1 MGHVTE
7 HHHVTL
13 CVGGAQEDYDFHTK
27 VLGLRSVKKTVL
39 FDGTA
44 PFYHLYYG
52 NYSGDPS
59 TLITTFPMKQSGV
72 EGRRGSGQIK
82 VIQCSVPVGAIDFWD
97 DRLRS
102 FGIDCTKSTRF
113 GAARLEFSHPC
124 GIEYELVEVENDPRP
139 SISVEG
145 INQDV
150 GIRGVHGVIV
160 SVRDRDGMN
169 DFMDQGFG
177 WKKTGDEGDHIQ
189 YEGGEGGSGRVVEVV
204 HEPNVPQG
212 SWTFG
217 AGTVHHCAFA
227 VQSAEQQQEVKDQL
241 EGMGYTDVS
250 DSKDRNYFHSVYVRT
265 PGGALFEAA
274 YSVPESFEKD
284 ENLDALG
291 TEFQLPPWLED
302 KREELLAKL
311 EKIEF

>member
-1 MGHVTE
+1 MGHIQG

-27 VLGLRSVKKTVL
+27 LLGLRSVKKTVL
-39 FDGTA
+39 FDGKA

-52 NYSGDPS
+52 NYDGDPG
-59 TLITTFPMKQSGV
+59 TLITTFPMAQSGIQ
-72 EGRRGSGQIK
+72 GRRGSGQIK
-82 VIQCSVPVGAIDFWD
+82 VIQCSVPVGALDFWAE
-97 DRLRS
+97 RLKS
-102 FGIDCTKSTRF
+102 FGIDSARTARF
-113 GAARLEFSHPC
+113 GVSRLAFAHPC
-124 GIEYELVEVENDPRP
+124 GIQYELVEAENDSRP
-139 SISVEG
+139 SISVDG
-145 INQDV
+145 INKDV

-160 SVRDRDGMN
+160 SVRDREGMD

-177 WKKTGDEGDHIQ
+177 WRKTGDEGDHTQ
-189 YEGGEGGSGRVVEVV
+189 YEGGDGGSGRVVEVV
-204 HEPNVPQG
+204 HEPNLPQG

-217 AGTVHHCAFA
+217 AGTVHHCAFG
-227 VQSAEQQQEVKDQL
+227 VNSASEQQEVKDYL

-250 DSKDRNYFHSVYVRT
+250 DSKDRNYFHSVYFRT

-284 ENLDALG
+284 ENLAALG

-302 KREELLAKL
+302 QRDELLSKL
-311 EKIEF
+311 EPIEF